1 MKSACTLLL
10 VLLLFVSL
18 SAVQT
23 MQAQA
28 PARTDVYHVHLAKA
42 ALGKGAEEGEQLK
55 KQGPKAPMPGHLIV
69 LRHQSGEDW
78 DYAVIEHLGTKATID
93 ATGNAPSAAA
103 GDLNACTATL
113 SLTVPP
119 GQSSPKPWDLTT
131 LPRALGRS
139 MLSRS
144 FALLPDIVTSW
155 KSRSISPEVVP
166 LATYCSSILRVG
178 LGTS

>member
-103 GDLNACTATL
+103 RDR
-113 SLTVPP
+113 VPP
-119 GQSSPKPWDLTT
+119 VRVASARPQVSRPGRWWTGVGWARSPWP
-131 LPRALGRS
+131 
-139 MLSRS
+139 
-144 FALLPDIVTSW
+144 
-155 KSRSISPEVVP
+155 
-166 LATYCSSILRVG
+166 
-178 LGTS
+178 

>member
-10 VLLLFVSL
+10 VLLLSVSL

-28 PARTDVYHVHLAKA
+28 PARTGIYHVHRAKA

-93 ATGNAPSAAA
+93 ATGNAPS
-103 GDLNACTATL
+103 
-113 SLTVPP
+113 
-119 GQSSPKPWDLTT
+119 
-131 LPRALGRS
+131 RS
-139 MLSRS
+139 EER
-144 FALLPDIVTSW
+144 
-155 KSRSISPEVVP
+155 
-166 LATYCSSILRVG
+166 RVG
-178 LGTS
+178 KECGCGCCWESV

>member
-28 PARTDVYHVHLAKA
+28 PARTDIYHVHLAKG

-69 LRHQSGEDW
+69 LRHQSGEAR
-78 DYAVIEHLGTKATID
+78 DYLVIHDRHTEATID
-93 ATGNAPSAAA
+93 ATDKQTHVAAR
-103 GDLNACTATL
+103 D
-113 SLTVPP
+113 
-119 GQSSPKPWDLTT
+119 
-131 LPRALGRS
+131 
-139 MLSRS
+139 
-144 FALLPDIVTSW
+144 
-155 KSRSISPEVVP
+155 
-166 LATYCSSILRVG
+166 
-178 LGTS
+178 